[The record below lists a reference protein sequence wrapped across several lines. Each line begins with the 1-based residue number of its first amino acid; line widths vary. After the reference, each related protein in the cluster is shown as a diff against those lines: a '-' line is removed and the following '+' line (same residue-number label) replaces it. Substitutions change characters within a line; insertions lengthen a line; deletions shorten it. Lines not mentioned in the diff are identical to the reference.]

1 MAYKNNNSRSS
12 NNRNGGNS
20 GNSSNSGKDGNSTK
34 DSSDNLPETEELD
47 AEDYAIIAAGLTAL
61 GDIFAF
67 LSLVKAKQVTKETG
81 GKAGID
87 PLRIIRSK
95 KNKAAKRKNR
105 PLL

>member
-1 MAYKNNNSRSS
+1 MAYKNNNFRSS
-12 NNRNGGNS
+12 NNGNGGN
-20 GNSSNSGKDGNSTK
+20 NGNSTK
-34 DSSDNLPETEELD
+34 DSSSTLPETEELD

-81 GKAGID
+81 GQAGID
-87 PLRIIRSK
+87 PLLFIRSR